1 MRQPPRTA
9 RACVGLYPILRSR
22 AVRDDT
28 RGVRSIPGVMTDAR
42 PIEAV
47 VFDMDGVLVDS
58 EPIWRAVERDVFAG
72 VGIDLTDEDLL
83 PTMGVR
89 VGDVVAR
96 WHRRHPWDEPS
107 RERVAETIVERV
119 AETIERQGTLNEGA
133 ARAIDYVGG
142 LGLPMALAS
151 SSPMRL
157 IRAVLSMGGLTDR
170 FAAVLTA
177 EDEARGKPDPA
188 VYLSAA
194 RRLGVMPERCL
205 AVEDAIHGVRAAKEA
220 GMVCVA
226 VPAGGVGDGG
236 FEEADLV
243 LESLDEFDGR
253 IWTAT
258 GTMPV
263 PSSSED

>member
-1 MRQPPRTA
+1 MA
-9 RACVGLYPILRSR
+9 
-22 AVRDDT
+22 
-28 RGVRSIPGVMTDAR
+28 DAR

-72 VGIDLTDEDLL
+72 VGIDVTDDDLL

-89 VGDVVAR
+89 VADVVAR

-107 RERVAETIVERV
+107 REQVAETIVERV
-119 AETIERQGTLNEGA
+119 AETIERQGALNEGA
-133 ARAIDYVGG
+133 AGAIDFIGG

-170 FAAVLTA
+170 FDAVLTA

-194 RRLGVMPERCL
+194 RRLGVMAERCL
-205 AVEDAIHGVRAAKEA
+205 AVEDSINGVRSAKAA
-220 GMVCVA
+220 GMACVA
-226 VPAGGVGDGG
+226 VPARGMGDDG
-236 FEEADLV
+236 FGEADLV
-243 LESLDEFDGR
+243 LDSLGQFDER
-253 IWTAT
+253 IWTGT
-258 GTMPV
+258 GTVPV
-263 PSSSED
+263 SASSQD

>member
-1 MRQPPRTA
+1 M
-9 RACVGLYPILRSR
+9 V
-22 AVRDDT
+22 
-28 RGVRSIPGVMTDAR
+28 DAR

-58 EPIWRAVERDVFAG
+58 EPIWRAVERDVFGG
-72 VGIDLTDEDLL
+72 VGIDITDDDLL

-89 VGDVVAR
+89 VADVVAR

-107 RERVAETIVERV
+107 RERVVETIVERV
-119 AETIERQGTLNEGA
+119 AETIEGHGALNEGA
-133 ARAIDYVGG
+133 ARAIDYIGG

-157 IRAVLSMGGLTDR
+157 ILAVLSMGGLTDR

-177 EDEARGKPDPA
+177 EDEARGKPDPD

-194 RRLGVMPERCL
+194 RRLGVMAERCL
-205 AVEDAIHGVRAAKEA
+205 AVEDSINGVRAAKAA

-226 VPAGGVGDGG
+226 VPAGGAGDDG
-236 FEEADLV
+236 FGEADLV
-243 LESLDEFDGR
+243 LSSLVELDDR
-253 IWTAT
+253 IWTGT
-258 GTMPV
+258 GTVPV
-263 PSSSED
+263 PASSHD

>member
-1 MRQPPRTA
+1 MA
-9 RACVGLYPILRSR
+9 
-22 AVRDDT
+22 
-28 RGVRSIPGVMTDAR
+28 DAR

-72 VGIDLTDEDLL
+72 VGIDLADEDLL

-89 VGDVVAR
+89 VADVVDR

-107 RERVAETIVERV
+107 RERVAETIVDRV
-119 AETIERQGTLNEGA
+119 AETIERDGTLNEGA
-133 ARAIDYVGG
+133 ARAIDYIGG

-157 IRAVLSMGGLTDR
+157 IRAVLSMGALTDR
-170 FAAVLTA
+170 FDAVLTA

-194 RRLGVMPERCL
+194 RRLGVAAERCL
-205 AVEDAIHGVRAAKEA
+205 AVEDSIHGVAAAKAA

-226 VPAGGVGDGG
+226 VPAGGAGDDG

-243 LESLDEFDGR
+243 LESLDRFDDR
-253 IWTAT
+253 IWMET
-258 GTMPV
+258 GTTPV
-263 PSSSED
+263 PASSRD